1 MSRRDSQTQMT
12 DLNQRILDQNNQI
25 KAITRVAEATKDTS
39 NGILKELGDQREKIQ
54 GNIDMVS
61 VH

>member
-1 MSRRDSQTQMT
+1 MSRWDSQTQMT

-39 NGILKELGDQREKIQ
+39 TGILRELGDQRGKI
-54 GNIDMVS
+54 
-61 VH
+61 

>member
-1 MSRRDSQTQMT
+1 MM

-39 NGILKELGDQREKIQ
+39 DGILRELGDQRGKIDR
-54 GNIDMVS
+54 NI
-61 VH
+61 